1 MTLLTKR
8 PLLLFVALLVS
19 AQFCQADAPDGV
31 FHFPFAAPNAAVY
44 DLSGGLQLNQTM
56 VGPAGTEVALSYG
69 VELTQ
74 DARGFF
80 TGSGE
85 TIVQIGDND
94 FVAAAYSVKGRIRV
108 TGDSTHVTLVV
119 RLRGEDSIAEVFTPF
134 NISVVYELNVAAETG
149 TLEGG
154 ARGSANFGR
163 LGRSKISSTP
173 ISVTLPSAAG
183 GAWTLQLTIVPLNRL
198 AGGALVILPNGRTF
212 QAHPSGRFFG
222 DQSVVRISGFAEGR
236 GNSVTIIFNTDN
248 EVLFLR
254 GRVLGQLVVR

>member
-1 MTLLTKR
+1 MIFSTKR
-8 PLLLFVALLVS
+8 SLLLFAALLAS
-19 AQFCQADAPDGV
+19 ARFCQAQAPDGV
-31 FHFPFAAPNAAVY
+31 FTFPFGAPNAAVY

-85 TIVQIGDND
+85 TIVQIGEND

-108 TGDSTHVTLVV
+108 IGDSTHVTLVV
-119 RLRGEDSIAEVFTPF
+119 RLRGEDFIAGVFTPF
-134 NISVVYELNVAAETG
+134 SISIVYELNVAAETG

-163 LGRSKISSTP
+163 LGGSKISSTP
-173 ISVTLPSAAG
+173 VSVALPSSAG
-183 GAWTLQLTIVPLNRL
+183 GGWTLQLTIVPLNRL
-198 AGGALVILPNGRTF
+198 AGSALVILPNGRTF
-212 QAHPSGRFFG
+212 QAHLSGRFFG

-236 GNSVTIIFNTDN
+236 GNSVTITFKTDN

-254 GRVLGQLVVR
+254 GRVLGQLVVE

>member
-1 MTLLTKR
+1 MIFSPKR
-8 PLLLFVALLVS
+8 PLLLVAALLAS
-19 AQFCQADAPDGV
+19 ARFCQADAPDGV
-31 FHFPFAAPNAAVY
+31 LPFTFNAPNAAVY

-108 TGDSTHVTLVV
+108 IGDATHVTLVV
-119 RLRGEDSIAEVFTPF
+119 RLRGEDVIAGVFTPF
-134 NISVVYELNVAAETG
+134 NISAVYELNVAAETG
-149 TLEGG
+149 TLEGR

-173 ISVTLPSAAG
+173 VSLALPSGAG
-183 GAWTLQLTIVPLNRL
+183 GGWTLQLTIVPLNRL
-198 AGGALVILPNGRTF
+198 AGSALVILPNGRTF
-212 QAHPSGRFFG
+212 QAHLSGRFFG
-222 DQSVVRISGFAEGR
+222 DRSVVRISGFAEGR
-236 GNSVTIIFNTDN
+236 GNSVTIVFNTGL

-254 GRVLGQLVVR
+254 GRVLGQLVVQ

>member
-1 MTLLTKR
+1 MIFSAKR
-8 PLLLFVALLVS
+8 PLLLVAALLAS

-31 FHFPFAAPNAAVY
+31 FTFPFGVTNAAVF

-80 TGSGE
+80 TGTGE
-85 TIVQIGDND
+85 TIVQIGEND

-108 TGDSTHVTLVV
+108 IGEATHVTLVV
-119 RLRGEDSIAEVFTPF
+119 RLRGEDVIAGVLTTF
-134 NISVVYELNVAAETG
+134 NISVVYELNVAAESG

-163 LGRSKISSTP
+163 LGRSRISSTP
-173 ISVTLPSAAG
+173 VSVGLPSG
-183 GAWTLQLTIVPLNRL
+183 GGGWTLQLTIVPLHRL
-198 AGGALVILPNGRTF
+198 AGSALVILPSGRTF
-212 QAHPSGRFFG
+212 QAHLSGRFFG
-222 DQSVVRISGFAEGR
+222 DQSVVTISGFAEGR
-236 GNSVTIIFNTDN
+236 GNSVTLVFNTDL

-254 GRVLGQLVVR
+254 GRVLGQLVLQ